1 MKPILVLA
9 LMTLS
14 SCAPIALHRTATATP
29 ESTLQI
35 GIGGSLSLPQYQ
47 VPTCQPYD
55 IFCALPSDIYALP
68 FHISLSYGLG
78 NGGELDFQAGYLA
91 GRLGY
96 KQTLFDDEIAIAA
109 EIGLVNFSA
118 LDYGLIMSVDA
129 PPVETYLAARGLSWL
144 TGSNQINSSFIF
156 TGGTRFD
163 LGGADLF
170 LELNY
175 TSPSTIGGKGWVLS
189 PSVGLR
195 F

>member
-1 MKPILVLA
+1 
-9 LMTLS
+9 
-14 SCAPIALHRTATATP
+14 
-29 ESTLQI
+29 
-35 GIGGSLSLPQYQ
+35 
-47 VPTCQPYD
+47 
-55 IFCALPSDIYALP
+55 LPSDIYALP